1 MSRDRGSAAEALLP
15 CEEVALR
22 GHIKSVSIGKKTLTD
37 DHIVSSLRLLFP
49 DTYSCLDRNLL
60 TERVAKITQIQSRRE
75 DSIAEEPAPSST
87 KRQKINEVTGS
98 SSENGDC
105 NSNPKLIGDLGRRD
119 ELGDGRREMDRSES
133 EKRIRPM
140 FRDFSGISS
149 VIQELEREVVWPLH
163 QLKLLRHLGV
173 EPTSRILLHG
183 PRKCGKTTLARAVA
197 NEARLPLFEVSVAQL
212 LHGDLGAVEEMIG
225 SLFYAAYMR
234 APSVVFIDEIDAMTS
249 AKISSLKK
257 VEYRI
262 VYQLMAF
269 MDGRYRPTGPVNHDV
284 SSESCN
290 SAPGYVLVIGATNKP
305 GALDTSLRRL
315 FDCEFALGVPDEYE
329 RCDILTDLTS
339 NLKVEVG
346 FDPRKLARSTMGYVA
361 GDLVALA
368 KRAGIVAVDW
378 IINKRTLEYYKNS
391 RPKAQFEECYK
402 LPFYDAELENLS
414 ITMEHFV
421 EAGKM
426 VQPSAILKEFFTPLY
441 AKWDDVGGLQAL
453 KLEFERR
460 VVKLLKYGHVY
471 EDLKTYALSSFF
483 LCGPSGCGKTLLV
496 KAVAK
501 EAGASFMHI
510 RARDLMKFGDQCE
523 MVVHNIFS
531 YASTHVPCVLFFDEL
546 DVVASC
552 DDVPQWP
559 DFRQLISE
567 LSDTEIMM
575 ESVLVFGA
583 TNRPE
588 IVNHSEFIETQF
600 DRILYVPLPTPEER
614 GAILKALARYKPIDA
629 DVDLMALGNNVA
641 CQNFSGR
648 DLFALMTEASK
659 FAIDR
664 PALSV
669 GSCMTIK
676 DADFKS
682 ALAKVSPSLSAAE
695 VKNWEVQ
702 SKKIDVHSSSV
713 MDW

>member
-1 MSRDRGSAAEALLP
+1 
-15 CEEVALR
+15 
-22 GHIKSVSIGKKTLTD
+22 
-37 DHIVSSLRLLFP
+37 
-49 DTYSCLDRNLL
+49 
-60 TERVAKITQIQSRRE
+60 
-75 DSIAEEPAPSST
+75 
-87 KRQKINEVTGS
+87 
-98 SSENGDC
+98 
-105 NSNPKLIGDLGRRD
+105 
-119 ELGDGRREMDRSES
+119 
-133 EKRIRPM
+133 
-140 FRDFSGISS
+140 
-149 VIQELEREVVWPLH
+149 
-163 QLKLLRHLGV
+163 
-173 EPTSRILLHG
+173 
-183 PRKCGKTTLARAVA
+183 
-197 NEARLPLFEVSVAQL
+197 
-212 LHGDLGAVEEMIG
+212 
-225 SLFYAAYMR
+225 
-234 APSVVFIDEIDAMTS
+234 
-249 AKISSLKK
+249 
-257 VEYRI
+257 
-262 VYQLMAF
+262 
-269 MDGRYRPTGPVNHDV
+269 
-284 SSESCN
+284 
-290 SAPGYVLVIGATNKP
+290 
-305 GALDTSLRRL
+305 
-315 FDCEFALGVPDEYE
+315 
-329 RCDILTDLTS
+329 
-339 NLKVEVG
+339 
-346 FDPRKLARSTMGYVA
+346 MGYVA

-368 KRAGIVAVDW
+368 KKAGMLAVDS
-378 IINKRTLEYYKNS
+378 IISKRTSEYYKEP
-391 RPKAQFEECYK
+391 RLRAQYEEYNK

-426 VQPSAILKEFFTPLY
+426 VQPSSIMKEFFTPLY

-460 VVKLLKYGHVY
+460 VVKRLKYRQVY
-471 EDLKTYALSSFF
+471 EFPPFSFVALLAVERHCLSRLWLKKQEQLS
-483 LCGPSGCGKTLLV
+483 C
-496 KAVAK
+496 
-501 EAGASFMHI
+501 
-510 RARDLMKFGDQCE
+510 ARHLMKFGDQCE

-552 DDVPQWP
+552 DDVPRWP
-559 DFRQLISE
+559 DFSQLISE

-588 IVNHSEFIETQF
+588 IVNHSELIETQF
-600 DRILYVPLPTPEER
+600 DKILYVPLPTPEER
-614 GAILKALARYKPIDA
+614 GEILKALARCKPIDA

-682 ALAKVSPSLSAAE
+682 ALAKVSPSLSATE